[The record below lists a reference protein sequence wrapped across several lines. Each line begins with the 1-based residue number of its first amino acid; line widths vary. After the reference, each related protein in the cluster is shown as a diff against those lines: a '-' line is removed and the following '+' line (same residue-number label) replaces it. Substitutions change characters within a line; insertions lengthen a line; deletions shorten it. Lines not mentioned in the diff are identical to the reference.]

1 MEYVEAFKDINQISK
16 IKTYLRAHSSRDYL
30 LFVLGINTGMKINE
44 MLEITVSNVL
54 DETGKIKEFYEQRM
68 ENEEVTQIYLN
79 LKVRTALQEYLKG
92 SKVIEGQFLFL
103 SPKTKK
109 PITRQQA
116 HRIIHDA
123 VEGAGLTGKFGASSM
138 RKTFGYH
145 AYKQGVSLSLIQK
158 HYHHS
163 SPSETLK
170 YIGISKE
177 KKFKTIIDVNL

>member
-1 MEYVEAFKDINQISK
+1 MEYVEAFKDVNEISK
-16 IKTYLRAHSSRDYL
+16 IKSYLRSHSSRDYL

-44 MLEITVSNVL
+44 MLEVTVASVL
-54 DETGKIKEFYEQRM
+54 DETGKVKEFYEHRL
-68 ENEEVTQIYLN
+68 ENDEVTQIYLN
-79 LKVRTALQEYLKG
+79 QKVRTALQEYIKD
-92 SKVIEGQFLFL
+92 SKVMEGQFLFL

-123 VEGAGLTGKFGASSM
+123 VEGAGLIGKYGASSM

-145 AYKQGVSLSLIQK
+145 AYKQGVSLALIQK

-177 KKFKTIIDVNL
+177 SKFKTIIDVNL